1 MKEVFKQQAQST
13 KEVAVIGPVVAVEI
27 GVMKSINHFA
37 QNPPYFCFYFIVIN
51 RNAMARLLRKEIR
64 NRKQINH
71 KEPRSF
77 HTFHKFS
84 HVLTTGRLS
93 TRKT

>member
-37 QNPPYFCFYFIVIN
+37 QNPPYFCFYFIVIRCYK
-51 RNAMARLLRKEIR
+51 RNAMARLLRKES
-64 NRKQINH
+64 NK
-71 KEPRSF
+71 
-77 HTFHKFS
+77 
-84 HVLTTGRLS
+84 
-93 TRKT
+93 

>member
-1 MKEVFKQQAQST
+1 MKEVFKQQAQCT
-13 KEVAVIGPVVAVEI
+13 KEVAVIGLQVLI
-27 GVMKSINHFA
+27 SINHFT

-64 NRKQINH
+64 KRKQINH

>member
-1 MKEVFKQQAQST
+1 MVAEMFLHRVAAMSFFAFFCQNWLENCQATFMKEVFKQQAQST

-51 RNAMARLLRKEIR
+51 RNAMARLLRKES
-64 NRKQINH
+64 NK
-71 KEPRSF
+71 
-77 HTFHKFS
+77 
-84 HVLTTGRLS
+84 
-93 TRKT
+93 